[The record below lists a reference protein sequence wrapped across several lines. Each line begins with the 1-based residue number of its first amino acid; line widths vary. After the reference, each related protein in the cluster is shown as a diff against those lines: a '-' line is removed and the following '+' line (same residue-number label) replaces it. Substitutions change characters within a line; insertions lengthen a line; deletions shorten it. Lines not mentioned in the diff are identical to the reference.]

1 MDAHD
6 SAKAKV
12 LQIFTELAGSR
23 AETLR
28 GNVNARTQNDIL
40 GQALASERD
49 PLTADQMAF
58 HMVDWNSDAA
68 FIVAF
73 LLFPERFTPEE
84 LDAAVD
90 MFLVHVPAHVMAAAR
105 LGGYQVQDIFA
116 KPDAT

>member
-6 SAKAKV
+6 SVKAKV

-23 AETLR
+23 AEALR
-28 GNVNARTQNDIL
+28 GNVNARMQNDIL
-40 GQALASERD
+40 GQALAGERD
-49 PLTADQMAF
+49 SLTADQMAF
-58 HMVDWNSDAA
+58 HLVDWNSDAA
-68 FIVAF
+68 FLVAF

-84 LDAAVD
+84 LDVAVD

-116 KPDAT
+116 EPDAT

>member
-6 SAKAKV
+6 SVKAKV

-23 AETLR
+23 AEALR
-28 GNVNARTQNDIL
+28 GDLNARAQNDIL
-40 GQALASERD
+40 GRALARERD
-49 PLTADQMAF
+49 PSVADEMAF

-68 FIVAF
+68 FVVAF
-73 LLFPERFTPEE
+73 LLFPERFTAEE

-105 LGGYQVQDIFA
+105 LGEYEVKDIFA

>member
-1 MDAHD
+1 MDAHE
-6 SAKAKV
+6 SVKAKV

-23 AETLR
+23 AEALR
-28 GNVNARTQNDIL
+28 GNVSARAQNDIL
-40 GQALASERD
+40 SKALAREGDSSVSDEI
-49 PLTADQMAF
+49 AF

-68 FIVAF
+68 FVVAF

-116 KPDAT
+116 EPDAT